1 MDANRTRFHLL
12 LGPDD
17 WGRVQIEV
25 PASPPAA
32 DTVTAR
38 DAWNASP
45 PRDVPLA
52 YDSTTSELVLRSRVF
67 RFVPATG
74 ETLSP
79 RDRRGAATDRFG
91 NWYWID
97 TDGQSIRVESIG
109 SGNTS
114 VYWPTAEAVQT
125 GSRGGFGPLVP
136 ATPPAPPRLGGLTVT
151 DDHYLV
157 AGTLDPPGILIFDL
171 HSVGGPRRL
180 RWPAHVPFRPFD
192 MAPMPGGGVFILDR
206 DPDRNHDLLVDAAD
220 DELQNAAD
228 RYWVLDREFNVC
240 AADQQL
246 DIIAPAA
253 KDPFAPLDGK
263 PGRTIP
269 AEQYPR
275 GISLAAAAA
284 LPGLNAIAI
293 ESLPDGTVL
302 ILDRGAAGAT
312 QGRILRFRGAKALGA
327 PLPLDLTPIL
337 AHGGPPV
344 SLRGHDLAFVPAA
357 AGAVSAGRLL
367 VASEGGK
374 QTFAFDLFLDGDAW
388 RIEPAS
394 DYFPM
399 RLFGG
404 KALVGTPAG
413 AYYDFE
419 DGFIPLVPQSRPVF
433 DPEAALVT
441 PIFDGRDP
449 DCQWHRLALDACIPA
464 GTSVGVETRSANTTA
479 DLLTSPWQSEPPLA
493 LRRDGSELPF
503 VQQARGLDRGTFEL
517 LFQRGRGRYM
527 QLRLTIVG
535 TGTASPR
542 IRALRAW
549 YPRFSYRD
557 HYLPGVYRQEPVAAS
572 FIERFLANPEGFFT
586 AIEDRIA
593 AVQKLFDVRS
603 APAEA
608 LDWLASWFG
617 VALDP
622 AWDEPRRRLFITH
635 AIQFWNERGT
645 ERGLRRALEL
655 ATLPCPDPRIFGDDE
670 GWHARCG
677 IRIIETF
684 RKRGT
689 PAVVLGDPTDRSGI
703 RQVVKAEKWTPDA
716 GAGDLLNGYLA
727 ILKAA
732 EIEPLPAAFPTT
744 SPADTETAAI
754 WRDYCSRR
762 LGLIP
767 YYQNTPAEL
776 ARWEAYLATAAPR
789 GTPPPPAADVVR
801 WQAFLARRYQ
811 RISALNESWHRTHGA
826 FPDIALPTALP
837 SLQAQQKDW
846 LDFIALPQAMRQ
858 RAHHF
863 TVLLP
868 LRAGA
873 DEALDPRLREARRE
887 RARRIVELEKP
898 AHTNFDVNFYH
909 AMFIVGEARLGYDT
923 VIDAGGR
930 SPDLVSR
937 LVLGQG
943 YLASGTLGAR
953 SPQAAT
959 DRNVLGRDPLKS

>member
-1 MDANRTRFHLL
+1 MF
-12 LGPDD
+12 
-17 WGRVQIEV
+17 Q
-25 PASPPAA
+25 SPHH
-32 DTVTAR
+32 
-38 DAWNASP
+38 
-45 PRDVPLA
+45 
-52 YDSTTSELVLRSRVF
+52 
-67 RFVPATG
+67 
-74 ETLSP
+74 
-79 RDRRGAATDRFG
+79 
-91 NWYWID
+91 
-97 TDGQSIRVESIG
+97 
-109 SGNTS
+109 
-114 VYWPTAEAVQT
+114 AE
-125 GSRGGFGPLVP
+125 
-136 ATPPAPPRLGGLTVT
+136 PPAPPRLGGLTVT

-157 AGTLDPPGILIFDL
+157 AGTLDPPGLLIFDL

-180 RWPAHVPFRPFD
+180 RWPANIPFHPFD

-206 DPDRNHDLLVDAAD
+206 DPDRNRDLVVDAGD
-220 DELQNAAD
+220 DDLEGAVD
-228 RYWVLDREFNVC
+228 RYWILDREFNVC
-240 AADQQL
+240 AADQQSE
-246 DIIAPAA
+246 IVAPGLN
-253 KDPFAPLDGK
+253 DPFHPLDGS
-263 PGRTIP
+263 PGRVIP
-269 AEQYPR
+269 AELYPK
-275 GISLAAAAA
+275 GVSLAAAAA
-284 LPGLNAIAI
+284 LPGLNPVAI

-302 ILDRGAAGAT
+302 ILDRGAAGVPR
-312 QGRILRFRGAKALGA
+312 GRVIRFRGAKALGQ

-344 SLRGHDLAFVPAA
+344 VLRGHDLAFVPAA
-357 AGAVSAGRLL
+357 AGAVSIGRIL
-367 VASEGGK
+367 VASEAGK
-374 QTFAFDLFLDGDAW
+374 QTFAFDLFLDGDNA
-388 RIEPAS
+388 RLSPVS

-404 KALVGTPAG
+404 KALVGTPGG

-433 DPEAALVT
+433 DPEATFIT
-441 PIFDGRDP
+441 PILDGRDP
-449 DCQWHRLALDACIPA
+449 DCQWHRLTLDACIPP
-464 GTSVGVETRSANTTA
+464 GTSVAVESRGANTTA
-479 DLLTSPWQSEPPLA
+479 DLETTAWHAEPAPA
-493 LRRDGSELPF
+493 LRGDGSELPF
-503 VQQARGLDRGTFEL
+503 VQQSRSPDRGTFEL
-517 LFQRGRGRYM
+517 LFQRGRGRYV
-527 QLRLTIVG
+527 QLRLTITG

-557 HYLPGVYRQEPVAAS
+557 HYLPGAYRQEPTAAS

-635 AIQFWNERGT
+635 AIQFFNERGT

-655 ATLPCPDPRIFGDDE
+655 ATLACPDPRIFEDDPK
-670 GWHARCG
+670 WHERCG

-689 PAVVLGDPTDRSGI
+689 PSVVLGDPTDAGGI
-703 RQVVKAEKWTPDA
+703 RVVVKAEKWTPDSGADDLLSGYSAALTAA
-716 GAGDLLNGYLA
+716 GAGT
-727 ILKAA
+727 
-732 EIEPLPAAFPTT
+732 PPTAFPTV
-744 SPADTETAAI
+744 SPSNAASAAV

-767 YYQNTPAEL
+767 YYQNTTTEL
-776 ARWEAYLATAAPR
+776 ARWETYLATAAPR
-789 GTPPPPAADVVR
+789 GTAPPPAADVVH
-801 WQAFLARRYQ
+801 WQDFLARRYQ
-811 RISALNESWHRTHGA
+811 RISALNESWHRSHAA
-826 FPDIALPTALP
+826 FPDIALPTTMP
-837 SLQAQQKDW
+837 TGQVQQKDW

-873 DEALDPRLREARRE
+873 DEALDPRLREERRQ

-898 AHTNFDVNFYH
+898 AHTIFDVNFYH

-923 VIDAGGR
+923 VIDAGSR

-959 DRNVLGRDPLKS
+959 DRNVLGRDQLKT